1 MTLKP
6 QRPYL
11 LRKRFRQKEPQ
22 MTIALGLKC
31 LDGVVILTDSLETD
45 GVTKK
50 YVDKI
55 WSYQVNQEWG
65 IAIASAGEADLAD
78 SFNDTLYGILGN
90 EGFDEIKLMG
100 KLKSAIAQTRRTY
113 PDSDLAMIVGI
124 FGPPMIR
131 KLYRVTADSKH
142 LGPIQIY
149 EALGIGSS
157 LVKFLCS
164 QMFDQFIL
172 VEEAIRFGVFA
183 LSRCNEHV
191 DGCGG
196 PISVI
201 AHKKGSKGW
210 IVEPA
215 QGVLEIQAELPPS
228 KFRRSL
234 IDYWMANNA
243 SVLRVKHDRYK
254 EYVGGGSARWN
265 LVAGKIATIKPS
277 VSRKLEP
284 EQ

>member
-1 MTLKP
+1 
-6 QRPYL
+6 
-11 LRKRFRQKEPQ
+11 

-31 LDGVVILTDSLETD
+31 LDGIVILADSLETD

-55 WSYQVNQEWG
+55 WSYQVGQEWG
-65 IAIASAGEADLAD
+65 ISIASAGEADLAD
-78 SFNDTLYGILGN
+78 SFNDTLDGILGN

-100 KLKSAIAQTRRTY
+100 KLKSAIAQTRRAY
-113 PDSDLAMIVGI
+113 PDSELAMIIGV
-124 FGPPMIR
+124 FGPQMVK

-142 LGPIQIY
+142 LGPIRIY

-164 QMFDQFIL
+164 QMFGQFIL
-172 VEEAIRFGVFA
+172 VEEAIRFGIFA

-201 AHKKGSKGW
+201 SKNKDNKGW
-210 IVEPA
+210 TVEPPNR
-215 QGVLEIQAELPPS
+215 VLEIQTELAAGS
-228 KFRRSL
+228 FRRSL
-234 IDYWMANNA
+234 IDYWMTSNPLVA
-243 SVLRVKHDRYK
+243 RVKHDRYR
-254 EYVGGGSARWN
+254 EYVEGGSVRWKI
-265 LVAGKIATIKPS
+265 VTGKTPTIKPS
-277 VSRKLEP
+277 TSRKLR
-284 EQ
+284 QTR